1 MNSPTRLAPEVAQNT
16 SSITRQQPANL
27 FGTDG
32 IRARVGTFPCTE
44 TDLVKLGRAIGI
56 WALQKYGAQPRLLL
70 GHDTRESAPFMIN
83 ALNAGLLQSP
93 IAVSNLGVLPT
104 PAIIKIALL
113 DKSIDGAIIIT
124 ASHNPYHDNG
134 IKLIDRRTGK
144 LSLRDEEI
152 ITELFYKETTSSR
165 DIRGRMHHSAEAQDT
180 YKNALADYFTPDFLR
195 GKKIVLDCA
204 HGATSI
210 VAPALFTHFGATV
223 LALYN
228 QPNGHNINHECGAT
242 HPEAVQNAVI
252 AAQADIGFA
261 FDGDGDRV
269 VAVGKNGIIKDGDDI
284 LALLLDHPT
293 YAQEPTLVCTIMS
306 NAGLEEFVT
315 QKNKSIIRTAVGDK
329 HISAELKNK
338 NLLIGGEQSG
348 HILLADFLNG
358 GDGIFAALRICEV
371 AELRNNWNLKS
382 FEHMA
387 QIMINVPVE
396 LKRDLQNPTLQD
408 IISTHKTLLLGG
420 TLVVR
425 YSGTEN
431 LLRVM
436 VQHKN
441 QAHADKIGTQLAH
454 KLKQAITLIKN

>member
-1 MNSPTRLAPEVAQNT
+1 MNSPIRLAPEVAQNT
-16 SSITRQQPANL
+16 GSITRQQPANL

-32 IRARVGTFPCTE
+32 IRARMGTFPCTE
-44 TDLVKLGRAIGI
+44 PDLVKLGRAIGI

-93 IAVSNLGVLPT
+93 ISLSNLGVLPT

-113 DKSIDGAIIIT
+113 DTSIDGAIIIT

-134 IKLIDRRTGK
+134 IKLIDRRAGK
-144 LSLRDEEI
+144 LSLRDEETI
-152 ITELFYKETTSSR
+152 SELFYKEATSPC
-165 DIRGRMHHSAEAQDT
+165 DIRGKMYHVTRAQDT
-180 YKNALADYFTPDFLR
+180 YKNAFAEYFTPNFLH

-204 HGATSI
+204 NGATSA
-210 VAPALFTHFGATV
+210 VAPELFTHFGATV
-223 LALYN
+223 LPLYN

-242 HPEAVQNAVI
+242 HPEAIQNAVI
-252 AAQADIGFA
+252 SAQADIGFA

-293 YAQEPTLVCTIMS
+293 YGQEPTLVCTIMS

-315 QKNKSIIRTAVGDK
+315 QKNKSIIRTPVGDK

-338 NLLIGGEQSG
+338 NLLLGGEQSG

-371 AELRNNWNLKS
+371 AELRNNWNLNS

-387 QIMINVPVE
+387 QIMTNLAVE
-396 LKRDLQNPTLQD
+396 HKRDLQDPVLQE
-408 IISTHKTLLLGG
+408 IINSHKTQLLGG
-420 TLVVR
+420 TLIIR

-436 VQHKN
+436 IQHKD
-441 QAHADKIGTQLAH
+441 QSHAEKVSAQLVTQ
-454 KLKQAITLIKN
+454 LKQALTLVKI